1 MMPRGRGSGTIV
13 RFPAH
18 PAVRS
23 KDLSP
28 MPNTASTK
36 KRVRQ
41 TDARTLRNKMR
52 RTAMRSV
59 VRKVR
64 EAVTAGNKSEAQS
77 LLQTAYK
84 EIDKA
89 ARQHILH
96 ANTAANKKRKLAKLV
111 GSV

>member
-1 MMPRGRGSGTIV
+1 
-13 RFPAH
+13 
-18 PAVRS
+18 
-23 KDLSP
+23 
-28 MPNTASTK
+28 MPNTASAK

-41 TDARTLRNKMR
+41 TDTRTLRNKQRRSSMR
-52 RTAMRSV
+52 TC

-64 EAVTAGNKSEAQS
+64 EAVAAGNKAEAQT
-77 LLQTAYK
+77 LLHAAYK

-111 GSV
+111 DTI